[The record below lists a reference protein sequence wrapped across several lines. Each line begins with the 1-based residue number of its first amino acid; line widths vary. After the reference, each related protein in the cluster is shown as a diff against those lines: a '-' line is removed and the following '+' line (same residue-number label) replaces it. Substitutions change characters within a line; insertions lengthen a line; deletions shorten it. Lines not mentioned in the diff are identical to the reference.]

1 MSQLP
6 KSNVNHPD
14 HYNQGG
20 IECIDAMLSAYG
32 EESVINFCIG
42 NVFKYIWR
50 FKSKNGLED
59 LNKADWYLDKV
70 IDILEKSDNKK
81 DSSKC
86 TTDNF

>member
-32 EESVINFCIG
+32 NEAVTNFCIC
-42 NVFKYIWR
+42 NAFKYIWR
-50 FKSKNGLED
+50 FRAKNGLED
-59 LNKADWYLDKV
+59 LNKAKWYL
-70 IDILEKSDNKK
+70 NKAIEI
-81 DSSKC
+81 SKPLPKY